1 MDGPG
6 IIGLSGQVALQRQL
20 EATANNIANMNTA
33 GFRRDRMLFQSFVS
47 PLAVPGR
54 QVAFVQDRATYVD
67 VGQGAIETTGNPL
80 DAAINGDGFF
90 AIERPGN
97 AGRGYSRDGRLRI
110 GADRTL
116 VDSSGRPVL
125 DDGGNRILMPERST
139 AVEIRADGSIIATID
154 RLPQQVARLG
164 LFRAN
169 EPRAIRKAGDGL
181 YDIPQ
186 AELRPVDPQ
195 ARGTRI
201 AQGALE
207 ASSVQAVGEIT
218 NLTDLQRSYE
228 RMQKIMSDDDSRLR
242 RMIEALGRP
251 N

>member
-54 QVAFVQDRATYVD
+54 QVSFVQDRATYVD

-80 DAAINGDGFF
+80 DAAINGEGFF

-139 AVEIRADGSIIATID
+139 ALEIRADGSIIATID

-169 EPRAIRKAGDGL
+169 EPRAVRKAGDGL
-181 YDIPQ
+181 YEIP
-186 AELRPVDPQ
+186 
-195 ARGTRI
+195 
-201 AQGALE
+201 
-207 ASSVQAVGEIT
+207 
-218 NLTDLQRSYE
+218 
-228 RMQKIMSDDDSRLR
+228 
-242 RMIEALGRP
+242 
-251 N
+251 